1 MARPKNIPNPKK
13 PIRARLNTF
22 KMYLQSRTGDW
33 QLGQSLFAVE
43 PQTPGF
49 LWARQRTPS
58 GHGMDPKEAVS
69 VNLYAHTDQCVVGSA
84 TQRSASSNGVQGSN
98 RLGPDVLE
106 PDDIERDF
114 VFRVK
119 SSDAVLLGADLAL
132 LMSVLLHDFDA
143 PRKRRIPL
151 FTTVLLHAK
160 PAYTCD
166 RNNGGCY
173 RNLACDCLHSNSIVK

>member
-1 MARPKNIPNPKK
+1 LQLSRRLLGSFGLDKELRQATGWTPKK
-13 PIRARLNTF
+13 PSASTF
-22 KMYLQSRTGDW
+22 T
-33 QLGQSLFAVE
+33 
-43 PQTPGF
+43 
-49 LWARQRTPS
+49 RTPINALLVPQPS
-58 GHGMDPKEAVS
+58 G
-69 VNLYAHTDQCVVGSA
+69 AHPPTA
-84 TQRSASSNGVQGSN
+84 YRGSN

-160 PAYTCD
+160 PAYACD